1 MIIEYK
7 KCTELL
13 QLSPEM
19 IRNWNSEID
28 GDTYLVK
35 RQIFVRCPLTD
46 ELVSDKQCIECKHNF
61 GRSSDK
67 WIYCLPKTIKGKGW
81 RWIKQK

>member
-1 MIIEYK
+1 MEYK
-7 KCTELL
+7 KCTEIA
-13 QLSPEM
+13 QLSVEM
-19 IRNWNSEID
+19 LRNWNSKID

-46 ELVSDKQCIECKHNF
+46 QLVPDKQCIECKHNF

-67 WIYCLPKTIKGKGW
+67 WIYCVPKTEKAQGK
-81 RWIKQK
+81 R